1 MPMPTFFV
9 QECPTCG
16 RRVEVRVE
24 YLGRHV
30 ACEHCQGHFV
40 AEDPNGVES
49 GSVAMAGHDLLAR
62 ANRLLEAVEAPVA
75 PPKCNAAAA
84 GAGVMR
90 CRD

>member
-1 MPMPTFFV
+1 MPMPTYFV

-49 GSVAMAGHDLLAR
+49 GSVAMAGRDLLAR
-62 ANRLLEAVEAPVA
+62 ANRLLEAVEARRSRRQSAMLPRRA
-75 PPKCNAAAA
+75 RA
-84 GAGVMR
+84 
-90 CRD
+90 